1 MECPICGGAA
11 RSVPAPAL
19 SGRRFNCPR
28 CGNYEV
34 SQVVLDGGMLQR
46 LNATQR
52 LAILNKAR
60 EAAANKSR
68 PIITTYL
75 L

>member
-1 MECPICGGAA
+1 MEYPICGGAA

-34 SQVVLDGGMLQR
+34 SQVVLDSGVLQR
-46 LNATQR
+46 LNATER
-52 LAILNKAR
+52 LAALNKAR
-60 EAAANKSR
+60 EAATGKSR

-75 L
+75 I